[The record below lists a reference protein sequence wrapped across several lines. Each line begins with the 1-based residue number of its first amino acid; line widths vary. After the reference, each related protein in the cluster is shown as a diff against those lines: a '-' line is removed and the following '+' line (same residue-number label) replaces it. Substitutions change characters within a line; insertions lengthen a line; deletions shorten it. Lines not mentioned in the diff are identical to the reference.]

1 MLSGKAPQQYN
12 QRQRQVAQLKPRDS
26 RWTTA
31 HVCVKCCQLVWVLV
45 LPLTDSSTFSQ
56 QPLYSS
62 PAFRHFLSWTLNVES
77 SLPILNS
84 PFEAVRN
91 SAQALRSTLSP
102 TSSLLLFSS
111 PHLVIDGLPEASRA
125 SEPPPSHPYPA
136 LWHVPGIAIW
146 AATRGYACV
155 SSMTLFTGHLTK
167 IFPQRPKGFTFKSLC
182 CLSCWNVHNIFMFT
196 VKLLSVAVWKFV
208 SIAYFH

>member
-56 QPLYSS
+56 QPFYSS
-62 PAFRHFLSWTLNVES
+62 PAFRHFLSWTLNVGS

-91 SAQALRSTLSP
+91 SAQALHSTLSP

-125 SEPPPSHPYPA
+125 SETPPPPPPTPTLHCGMFLELPYGLPPEA
-136 LWHVPGIAIW
+136 MLAFLQWHYLQAIW
-146 AATRGYACV
+146 QKF
-155 SSMTLFTGHLTK
+155 S
-167 IFPQRPKGFTFKSLC
+167 PKGPKDLHLKAFVAFPAEMCITFS
-182 CLSCWNVHNIFMFT
+182 CLQ
-196 VKLLSVAVWKFV
+196 
-208 SIAYFH
+208 